1 MEDYQWPVTLHSD
14 IGCDIRI
21 APKTAPED
29 LPMGASESA
38 WDVVNRECQ
47 VPKDELDLA
56 AKNFQFWKDLLDDHY
71 PAFFDVKTNVP
82 KENFI
87 KIQHLQ
93 VCYMTCISVNC
104 DLRVT
109 HYVLFIVQD
118 VKRVSVR

>member
-93 VCYMTCISVNC
+93 VCCMTCIPVNC
-104 DLRVT
+104 DLSKDNI
-109 HYVLFIVQD
+109 Y
-118 VKRVSVR
+118 

>member
-93 VCYMTCISVNC
+93 VCYMTCISVDC
-104 DLRVT
+104 DLRHNSPIFDKYQT
-109 HYVLFIVQD
+109 Q
-118 VKRVSVR
+118 SA

>member
-87 KIQHLQ
+87 KILRSSDLFLKAFDKNKDGI
-93 VCYMTCISVNC
+93 VTEVN
-104 DLRVT
+104 
-109 HYVLFIVQD
+109 
-118 VKRVSVR
+118 

>member
-14 IGCDIRI
+14 IGCDVRI

-87 KIQHLQ
+87 KILLSHLILTIYHSKG
-93 VCYMTCISVNC
+93 VFHNHCTLLLYYPKHT
-104 DLRVT
+104 
-109 HYVLFIVQD
+109 F
-118 VKRVSVR
+118 